1 MPYRKERAESFALS
15 ELALLLS
22 RNIKDPRVAPLSIT
36 GVDFTPDRRL
46 ARVYVVCHSGQED
59 LEEGLRG
66 LESAKG
72 YIRRHLASVLHWHFT
87 PRVEF
92 RVDSSWEYGDKIDTL
107 LDRVHQEDQERAA
120 TAPDQAEDEPV
131 DAQE

>member
-1 MPYRKERAESFALS
+1 MPYRKERAESFALA

-46 ARVYVVCHSGQED
+46 ARVYVVCHTGQED

-92 RVDSSWEYGDKIDTL
+92 RVDSSWEYGAKIDDL
-107 LDRVHQEDQERAA
+107 LDRVHEEDQNRAGE
-120 TAPDQAEDEPV
+120 PDHEPGDEAV